1 MPRPPARPTPEQL
14 RKLVAKL
21 ALNERH
27 LASLYMEMDS
37 AINAAVDAKYRCAIK
52 AKIVRSELTITLLK
66 VDVKKLER
74 WFDIDTG
81 SDEEWDDD
89 DGVSVA
95 HEEVITNGD
104 APVEVCEDPC

>member
-1 MPRPPARPTPEQL
+1 MPWPPVRPTREQL

-27 LASLYMEMDS
+27 LASLFMEMDS
-37 AINAAVDAKYRCAIK
+37 AINAAVDAKYRRAIK

-66 VDVKKLER
+66 VEVKKLRR

-81 SDEEWDDD
+81 SDEEWDDGG
-89 DGVSVA
+89 DGDTVI
-95 HEEVITNGD
+95 HEEITNGD
-104 APVEVCEDPC
+104 APVEVGEDPC